1 MKSKNLKRS
10 LAAVAASL
18 CLAGLLSGCGTP
30 KTQVGY
36 IRAERVMKESAQIT
50 AIIDEGNAKLADGQK
65 KLMELN
71 AKRAELGEEEYMKQ
85 GQALEQELSNT
96 NQEYTEKVRATLDS
110 TLEEISKAKKLDVV
124 VTNDVNA
131 KLIMWGGVDITD
143 EVISK
148 LQKK

>member
-1 MKSKNLKRS
+1 MKCKNLKRS

-18 CLAGLLSGCGTP
+18 CLAGIFAGCGTP

-50 AIIDEGNAKLADGQK
+50 AIIEEGNAKLTDGQK
-65 KLMELN
+65 KLMELEK
-71 AKRAELGEEEYMKQ
+71 KRAELGEEEYMKQ
-85 GQALEQELSNT
+85 GQAIQMELSGI
-96 NQEYTEKVRATLDS
+96 NQEYTEKVRSTLNG
-110 TLEEISKAKKLDVV
+110 TLEEICKAKKLDVV
-124 VTNDVNA
+124 VTNDNDA

-143 EVISK
+143 EVIGK